1 MERLL
6 PADLGR
12 EGVGEHVHTGFERAE
27 IPDKK
32 RFIHNFRHT
41 FATDLLQRGIPIEDV
56 AALLGNSV
64 KIVKKHYSHF
74 VKARRDRLEE
84 RVRALWS

>member
-1 MERLL
+1 
-6 PADLGR
+6 
-12 EGVGEHVHTGFERAE
+12 VFELAE
-27 IPDKK
+27 IPEET

-64 KIVKKHYSHF
+64 RIVERHYSHF

-84 RVRALWS
+84 RVRALWT